1 MDKSFNI
8 IKHLEIIGGQMQRI
22 PFTKEGL
29 EKLKKELEHLLKVER
44 PRVIK
49 AIEEARAH
57 GDLSENAEYEAAKER
72 QAFVEARIR
81 ELQDKI
87 ARAEVIDTSKLDN
100 SKVVFGATV
109 RLFDALDGTEKVFKL
124 VGPEEADVDNGRI
137 SVTSP
142 VGRALIGKRV
152 GDEVIVKAPGRT
164 LEYEVL
170 EISFD

>member
-1 MDKSFNI
+1 M
-8 IKHLEIIGGQMQRI
+8 ERI

-29 EKLKKELEHLLKVER
+29 EKLKEELEFLLRVER
-44 PRVIK
+44 PKVIK

-72 QAFVEARIR
+72 QAFVEGRIR

-87 ARAEVIDTSKLDN
+87 ARAQVIDTSKLDN

-109 RLFDALDGTEKVFKL
+109 RVFDALDGTEKVFKL
-124 VGPEEADVDNGRI
+124 VGPDEADVNQGRI

-152 GDEVIVKAPGRT
+152 GDEVVVKAPGRT

-170 EISFD
+170 EISFE